1 MGTARTA
8 LLLSLL
14 FVFLPLSEISA
25 EEAESPEISCTSD
38 VVNAGQEIECSLDLS
53 DMPGISS
60 LRFEYL
66 IDGESNPASESVLS
80 VGVQHSCGVLEN
92 GSAIC
97 WGSDPHGQ
105 LGDGGSSDK
114 YVRPTNHIVSPD
126 GSPFKSIFAK
136 YHRTCALT
144 FEGNLYC
151 WGYNPNG
158 ESGDG
163 TTNTYKSPTT
173 PVKIPTNRTV
183 ETVGMGRSHT
193 CAILD
198 DSSLMCWGSD
208 SWGILGN
215 GDSETS
221 SQYEP
226 VQVAIPD
233 GRAVKSV
240 GGGQQNTCI
249 LLTDGGVMCWGRDHV
264 GQNGDGGTSSTT
276 HSASSNVAL
285 PDGRAADHLVVGDFH
300 SCVILDNGKVSC
312 WGYNTDGMLGDN
324 TTTNSITPLISNL
337 PNGSIAVDLA
347 VGFYHTCAVIENG
360 SVYCWGHNN
369 KGRLGVG
376 FTGGELHTPQHVV
389 GATDVVAIDADEWH
403 TCALNRNGTILCWGY
418 NKQGQLGLGHSGDR
432 NSPNE
437 LDWSTAPFASLS
449 GPAPIGTWSESSPMR
464 GHLISNSDGIWD
476 ISSSVPEST
485 VLGNY
490 SLEITLL
497 KIGGIRST
505 VNLNNVVEIIG
516 VDTDRDGVVDDED
529 AFPSDPSESLDS
541 DSDGVGDNSDA
552 FPSDPSESLDS
563 DGDEIGD
570 NSDVFPNN
578 IGEWLDSDGDGVGDN
593 SDAYPYD
600 ATRINPS
607 SPLMMVAPAVAL
619 VALLGIVFLIRMAM
633 RTPAEDKPE
642 KKSRWSR
649 KNPDRKF

>member
-53 DMPGISS
+53 DIPGISS
-60 LRFEYL
+60 IRFDYVHE
-66 IDGESNPASESVLS
+66 GSNSVSDSSVLALGYHHTCS
-80 VGVQHSCGVLEN
+80 ILDN
-92 GSAIC
+92 GTAIC
-97 WGSDPHGQ
+97 WGHDGYEQ
-105 LGDGGSSDK
+105 LGDGGDSDRHVRPSEPVSSSDGSK
-114 YVRPTNHIVSPD
+114 YQ
-126 GSPFKSIFAK
+126 SIFAK
-136 YHRTCALT
+136 HHRTCALT
-144 FEGNLYC
+144 YSSSLFC
-151 WGYNPNG
+151 WGQNDWG

-163 TTNTYKSPTT
+163 TTNTYSSPTV
-173 PVKIPTNRTV
+173 PVAIPSNRSV
-183 ETVGMGRSHT
+183 VTVGMGHHHT

-198 DSSLMCWGSD
+198 DGSLMCWGSD
-208 SWGILGN
+208 HDGRIGN
-215 GDSETS
+215 GIEDTDA
-221 SQYEP
+221 QYTP
-226 VQVAIPD
+226 ISIGIPD
-233 GRAVKSV
+233 DRNAISV
-240 GGGQQNTCI
+240 DAGHTNTCV
-249 LLTDGGVMCWGRDHV
+249 LFDDGGIMCWGKDHV
-264 GQNGDGGTSSTT
+264 GQNGDAGSTSTA
-276 HSASSNVAL
+276 HSPGSNVAL
-285 PDGRAADHLVVGDFH
+285 PEGRSAIDLSVGAYH
-300 SCVILDNGKVSC
+300 SCAVLDNFSITC
-312 WGYNTDGMLGDN
+312 WGWNEYGQIGDN
-324 TTTNSITPLISNL
+324 STTHAHSPVFVQL
-337 PNGSIAVDLA
+337 PNGSKAIDVDA
-347 VGFYHTCAVIENG
+347 GEHHTCAVLENG
-360 SVYCWGHNN
+360 SVNCWGWN
-369 KGRLGVG
+369 KFKQVSGSDWKIL
-376 FTGGELHTPQHVV
+376 TPQHV
-389 GATDVVAIDADEWH
+389 DETNSFVHVIAAARH
-403 TCALNRNGTILCWGY
+403 TCALAGNGTISCWGE
-418 NKQGQLGLGHSGDR
+418 NGNGQLGIGSTHDK
-432 NSPNE
+432 NQAHQ
-437 LDWSTAPFASLS
+437 LDWSAAPFASLS
-449 GPAPIGTWSESSPMR
+449 GPAPIGTWAESSPMR
-464 GHLISNSDGIWD
+464 GQLISNSDGIWN
-476 ISSSVPEST
+476 ISALVPEST

-490 SLEITLL
+490 SLEVSML

-541 DSDGVGDNSDA
+541 DSDGVGDNLDA

-563 DGDEIGD
+563 DGDEVGD

-619 VALLGIVFLIRMAM
+619 VALLGIVFLIRMVM